1 MPRTISITSVQIPVE
16 LLTFGMFVCDLDRP
30 WIQTP
35 FLIQG
40 FYVNHPEEITAVKD
54 FCRSVWVDVTTI
66 PASVKLP
73 RNLPRR
79 SASARFDQALS
90 STTWNLASGGKFGGA
105 KRIYPILR
113 PIEQELP
120 KAATCLD
127 FYTNMVTTTFSTL
140 ADGKNLDL
148 AKIRQATRPMIESM
162 VANPDAMIWL
172 VRMKSRDD
180 YILKHALC
188 VSVWVV
194 AFGRQLGLPKQNLT
208 ELSIAG
214 MLADIGKLWID
225 EKILDKPA
233 PLTHEE
239 RTEVR
244 KHVELGLQELDKAS
258 KTQLNPVIRS
268 AILYHH
274 ERHSGQGYPEQR
286 YGGSIPLYAK
296 LVGIADYYDA
306 VTSDRSYAK
315 AISSGEALKA
325 LYESRDVEFQAELV
339 EEFIQAIG
347 IYPAGSVVELSDGTT
362 AIVVAAGRSHRL
374 HPKVI
379 KILDAKQDR
388 TGSTTIIDLANQ
400 SDDSA
405 DSRLHIVKSLAA
417 DAHDIDLN
425 EFYL

>member
-1 MPRTISITSVQIPVE
+1 MPRTTNITSVQIPVE

-54 FCRSVWVDVTTI
+54 FCRAVWVDVTTI

-73 RNLPRR
+73 PNLPRR
-79 SASARFDQALS
+79 SASAKFDQAPS
-90 STTWNLASGGKFGGA
+90 SMTWNLASGGKLGGSR
-105 KRIYPILR
+105 KTYPLQR
-113 PIEQELP
+113 SIEDELP
-120 KAATCLD
+120 RAATCFD
-127 FYTNMVTTTFSTL
+127 FYTDMVTTTFNNLT
-140 ADGKNLDL
+140 DGKNLDL
-148 AKIRQATRPMIESM
+148 GKIRQATRPMIESM

-180 YILKHALC
+180 YTLKHALC
-188 VSVWVV
+188 VSVWAV

-225 EKILDKPA
+225 KKILNKSS
-233 PLTHEE
+233 PLTDEE
-239 RTEVR
+239 RVEVR

-258 KTQLNPVIRS
+258 KTHLNPVIRS

-296 LVGIADYYDA
+296 ILGIADYYDA

-325 LYESRDVEFQAELV
+325 LYDARDVEFQAELV

-379 KILDAKQDR
+379 QILDDQKSR
-388 TGSTTIIDLANQ
+388 TGSTTIIDLAKQ
-400 SDDSA
+400 SDDSFE
-405 DSRLHIVKSLAA
+405 SRLHIVKSLAA